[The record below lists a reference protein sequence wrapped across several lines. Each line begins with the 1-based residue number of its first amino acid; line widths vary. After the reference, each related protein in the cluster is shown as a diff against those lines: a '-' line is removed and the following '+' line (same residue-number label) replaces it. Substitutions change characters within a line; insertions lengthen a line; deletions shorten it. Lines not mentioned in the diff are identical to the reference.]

1 MGKGSCLRETTTKRR
16 SQRRSVPAFLDRGI
30 FFVRVFG
37 RYGLRC
43 TASVRD
49 TRPRA
54 SLTVRLTLPL
64 KPLRGSTETPVA
76 TLLPCGK
83 ERLSAEAERAGIGV
97 IWNGDPLEPPVI
109 PAKAGIQSDDST
121 FPKVCG
127 VHSRFRGNDQVSQMT
142 PVPKGEVT

>member
-1 MGKGSCLRETTTKRR
+1 
-16 SQRRSVPAFLDRGI
+16 
-30 FFVRVFG
+30 
-37 RYGLRC
+37 
-43 TASVRD
+43 
-49 TRPRA
+49 
-54 SLTVRLTLPL
+54 
-64 KPLRGSTETPVA
+64 VA